1 MRLIRKD
8 YAQDIVINESEKHS
22 GFEFCYKPVYD
33 KITDCVEVDAI
44 PIEFIEKIIGQYDDW
59 NEDTETLI
67 DLIEKWKKEKEN
79 GEDIN
84 SVRN

>member
-8 YAQDIVINESEKHS
+8 YAQDIVINESKKHS

-44 PIEFIEKIIGQYDDW
+44 PIEWIEDFLKKFPKDIEY
-59 NEDTETLI
+59 
-67 DLIEKWKKEKEN
+67 LIEPKSMIGNMINQYIWEKEN
-79 GEDIN
+79 EN
-84 SVRN
+84 N